1 MTNIFIPTLG
11 RQPLYCVWIKTENPS
26 RPIAC
31 VWIDPQLRSFQFS
44 DSEVERTSA
53 TRARTKEFG
62 VSSQRF
68 LQEGFSRGE
77 PTAVLKAVS
86 MG

>member
-1 MTNIFIPTLG
+1 MTNTFIPTLG
-11 RQPLYCVWIKTENPS
+11 RQPLYCI
-26 RPIAC
+26 
-31 VWIDPQLRSFQFS
+31 WIDPQLRSFQFS

-53 TRARTKEFG
+53 TRARTKERG

-77 PTAVLKAVS
+77 PPAVLKPAS